1 MVVCVFKMF
10 VLVTVQ
16 GSNLHKKFSVIGKNQ
31 VLIRFKKRQVFMDL
45 PFCMVSI
52 TINILH
58 SYRWLGFLE

>member
-31 VLIRFKKRQVFMDL
+31 VLIRFKKKAGLYGPAFL
-45 PFCMVSI
+45 
-52 TINILH
+52 
-58 SYRWLGFLE
+58 YGFN